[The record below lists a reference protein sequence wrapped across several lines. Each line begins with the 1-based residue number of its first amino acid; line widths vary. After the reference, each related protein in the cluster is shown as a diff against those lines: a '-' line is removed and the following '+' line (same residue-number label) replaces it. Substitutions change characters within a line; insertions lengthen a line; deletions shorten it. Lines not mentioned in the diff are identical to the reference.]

1 MLEKR
6 LHQKHQHIIF
16 FPERFDCNIIRKLKN
31 FWIGRPA
38 SLNDAVS
45 DYMLEGKFCREQT
58 NFVEKG
64 FNNANPLN

>member
-1 MLEKR
+1 MRRDYTKSTSILFSS
-6 LHQKHQHIIF
+6 QKDLIAISS
-16 FPERFDCNIIRKLKN
+16 ENKK

-45 DYMLEGKFCREQT
+45 DYMLEGKFCRDQT

-64 FNNANPLN
+64 LNDANPLN